1 MAELYGQRIQTTVQ
15 TKYLPYVVDTV
26 LNSNVLFKR
35 VIRGAKKWSGRTL
48 RVPVK
53 VSKNTTGTSFRG
65 FDTFSTSATDNRQY
79 MEFTPAFYQITCAL
93 PGDELSVADTEDKV
107 LDLMKLTIQSDT
119 EDMADD
125 LGTIFYSDGT
135 GNALPEGAFATD
147 PVTATVDKAWGFTV
161 GDESWGEFVEPGGK
175 GSQIADPLDLFGF
188 QAGTDAAKAQ
198 ANAAMKAQRFLQ
210 DQYKTLVGL
219 QSPFIQGGQQAFG
232 LQGALSGL
240 QGPEA
245 QQQAMQQFQ
254 QAQQGAV
261 NYGSQ
266 VGGWEGMPNVQGA
279 IGDYAKNIA
288 NQDYDNYFNRLGGIA
303 GMGQSSAS
311 ALGGVTTDA
320 NQGIAQTMQAG
331 GDARTNAILMQNQ
344 LRAQGL
350 GNIATL
356 GGAALQSYGSAQN
369 AKNSKLGVK

>member
-1 MAELYGQRIQTTVQ
+1 MAWDAMF
-15 TKYLPYVVDTV
+15 VD
-26 LNSNVLFKR
+26 L
-35 VIRGAKKWSGRTL
+35 A
-48 RVPVK
+48 
-53 VSKNTTGTSFRG
+53 
-65 FDTFSTSATDNRQY
+65 
-79 MEFTPAFYQITCAL
+79 
-93 PGDELSVADTEDKV
+93 
-107 LDLMKLTIQSDT
+107 
-119 EDMADD
+119 
-125 LGTIFYSDGT
+125 
-135 GNALPEGAFATD
+135 GNATYEGTKG
-147 PVTATVDKAWGFTV
+147 TADAHM
-161 GDESWGEFVEPGGK
+161 GDESWGEFVEPGGR

-188 QAGTDAAKAQ
+188 QAGKDAADAAKAQ

-240 QGPEA
+240 QGQAA
-245 QQQAMQQFQ
+245 QDAAMQQFQ

-331 GDARTNAILMQNQ
+331 GDARTNGILMQNQ

-350 GNIATL
+350 GNVATL

-369 AKNSKLGVK
+369 AQNSKLMPNYSTGSVNTSGLGGVSIDNWGR